1 LPGTGARIDAV
12 SAEESASL
20 IERGRALFNAGS
32 FFEAHELWEDA
43 WRDARGEARVYLQGL
58 IQITAGFHKAG
69 QARPGAC
76 ARLLE
81 AGLAK
86 LEQADVAGALAAFA
100 AQVGTALERARA
112 WERGDREGLGPVPVL
127 PPLDSIESM

>member
-1 LPGTGARIDAV
+1 MPGTRARIDAV
-12 SAEESASL
+12 PAEGFASL
-20 IERGRALFNAGS
+20 VERGRALFNAGS

-43 WRDARGEARVYLQGL
+43 WRDARGQARVLLQGL

-69 QARPGAC
+69 QAKAGAC

-86 LEQADVAGALAAFA
+86 LEHADVAGRLAAFA
-100 AQVGTALERARA
+100 AQVRMALVRARA
-112 WERGDREGLGPVPVL
+112 WERGDGEGLGPVPVL
-127 PPLDSIESM
+127 PPLGSIESE